1 MIVVG
6 EGEDQE
12 PPDDFL
18 RKSVRDTVLNLLGDY
33 RYLSKGYYVSL
44 HAEEN
49 GCVVY
54 PSVKNALDVYRAP
67 VFVERLKKAGIDSPE
82 LCVLRSPNPQ
92 NCVLVPLN
100 PFSRN
105 SAKLITT
112 ESQYNRYF
120 KSLSMDYHYPVV
132 QVRVEGEVEEF
143 EFYMGRTRKLGNGV
157 FKKIYD
163 LFGVPLG
170 KILAER
176 IGNRIRPFYFMPMMK
191 NEIDFDFLNEV
202 LNENCMLCRKL

>member
-54 PSVKNALDVYRAP
+54 PSVKNALDIYRAP
-67 VFVERLKKAGIDSPE
+67 VFVERLKKAGIETPE
-82 LCVLRSPNPQ
+82 VFALRDPNPER
-92 NCVLVPLN
+92 CVLVPLN

-105 SAKLITT
+105 SAKIIRS
-112 ESQYNRYF
+112 ESQYVKYF
-120 KSLSMDYHYPVV
+120 RSLSMDYHYPVV
-132 QVRVEGEVEEF
+132 QVRAKGNVEEF
-143 EFYMGRTRKLGNGV
+143 EFYMGRTKGYDNWV
-157 FKKIYD
+157 FRRIFEV
-163 LFGVPLG
+163 FGVPLG
-170 KILAER
+170 KVLVER
-176 IGNRIRPFYFMPMMK
+176 IGNKIRPFYFMPIMK
-191 NEIDFDFLNEV
+191 NEIDFNFLKEV

>member
-1 MIVVG
+1 MIIVG

-18 RKSVRDTVLNLLGDY
+18 RKKVRDTVLNLLGDY

-49 GCVVY
+49 GCIVY

-67 VFVERLKKAGIDSPE
+67 VFVERLKKAGIDTPE
-82 LCVLRSPNPQ
+82 LCVLRKPQ
-92 NCVLVPLN
+92 PENCILVPLN

-105 SAKLITT
+105 SAKLVET

-132 QVRVEGEVEEF
+132 QVRIEGEVEEF
-143 EFYMGRTRKLGNGV
+143 DFYMGKTGKLDNWV
-157 FKKIYD
+157 FRRIFEI
-163 LFGVPLG
+163 FGVPMG
-170 KILAER
+170 KILAEVN
-176 IGNRIRPFYFMPMMK
+176 GNRVRPFYFMPLMK
-191 NEIDFDFLNEV
+191 NEIDFEFLREV
-202 LNENCMLCRKL
+202 LNENWMLCRKL

>member
-49 GCVVY
+49 GCVVF
-54 PSVKNALDVYRAP
+54 PSVKNALDIYRAP
-67 VFVERLKKAGIDSPE
+67 VFVERLKKVGIETPQLLVLKKPSPE
-82 LCVLRSPNPQ
+82 K
-92 NCVLVPLN
+92 CVLVPLN

-105 SAKLITT
+105 SAKLVAT

-120 KSLSMDYHYPVV
+120 RSLSMDYHYPVV
-132 QVRVEGEVEEF
+132 QVFVEGEVEEY
-143 EFYMGRTRKLGNGV
+143 EFYMGKTKQSENPV
-157 FKKIYD
+157 FKKIYEI
-163 LFGVPLG
+163 FGVPLG
-170 KILAER
+170 KVLAER
-176 IGNRIRPFYFMPMMK
+176 VGNKIRPFYFMPMMRH
-191 NEIDFDFLNEV
+191 EIDFEFLREV
-202 LNENCMLCRKL
+202 LNENWVLCRKL

>member
-1 MIVVG
+1 MIIVG

-54 PSVKNALDVYRAP
+54 PRRFLRLDIYRAP
-67 VFVERLKKAGIDSPE
+67 VFIERLKKAGIDTPKI
-82 LCVLRSPNPQ
+82 CVLRDPNPEK
-92 NCVLVPLN
+92 CVLVPLN
-100 PFSRN
+100 PFSKN
-105 SAKLITT
+105 SAKLVKT

-120 KSLSMDYHYPVV
+120 KSLSMDYHYLVV
-132 QVRVEGEVEEF
+132 QVCAEGEVEEF
-143 EFYMGRTRKLGNGV
+143 DFYLGKT
-157 FKKIYD
+157 KKSNNWIFRRIYD
-163 LFGVPLG
+163 IFGVPIG
-170 KILAER
+170 RILAEKD
-176 IGNRIRPFYFMPMMK
+176 GGRIRPFYFMPLMK
-191 NEIDFDFLNEV
+191 AEIDFGFLREV
-202 LNENCMLCRKL
+202 LNENWLLCRKL

>member
-49 GCVVY
+49 GCIVY
-54 PSVKNALDVYRAP
+54 PSVKNALDIYRAP
-67 VFVERLKKAGIDSPE
+67 VFVERLKKAGIDTPE
-82 LCVLRSPNPQ
+82 LYVLREPDPEK
-92 NCVLVPLN
+92 CVLVPLN

-105 SAKLITT
+105 SAKLIAT
-112 ESQYNRYF
+112 ESQYYRYF

-132 QVRVEGEVEEF
+132 QVCAEGEVEEF
-143 EFYMGRTRKLGNGV
+143 DFYMGKTKKSNNWV
-157 FKKIYD
+157 FRRIYD
-163 LFGVPLG
+163 LFGVPIG
-170 KILAER
+170 RILAEKN
-176 IGNRIRPFYFMPMMK
+176 GGKIRPFYFMPLMK
-191 NEIDFDFLNEV
+191 AEIDFEFLKEV
-202 LNENCMLCRKL
+202 LNENWVLCRKL